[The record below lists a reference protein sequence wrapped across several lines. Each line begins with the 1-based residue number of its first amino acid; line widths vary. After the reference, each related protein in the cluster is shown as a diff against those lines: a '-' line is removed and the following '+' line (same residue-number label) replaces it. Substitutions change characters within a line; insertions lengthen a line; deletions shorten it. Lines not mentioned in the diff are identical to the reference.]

1 MKRLLI
7 SLSILLLAA
16 VPAAAIESHVGTVV
30 SADESTLVIETT
42 DGETMIDWSAMEDRP
57 FDLQEGDAVVV
68 RYDGDDPSEVLVV
81 NEKVVVAETT
91 PETYRA
97 IAGTVDQAN
106 PQHLILSTPG
116 GQEAFVIY
124 PDKLFPPFPEP
135 GQRIAVIYRETG
147 TSTKYSKYAA
157 SEIIELDESF
167 QLASDNVEVAYEDI
181 EEPEETETQ
190 VARAEASVSVETDAK
205 TDAKTD
211 EAWSDESYDASLQE
225 EDTYQTAR
233 ALPQTASALP
243 LIGLLGLLAALGW
256 IALGIRR

>member
-30 SADESTLVIETT
+30 SADDSTLVIETT
-42 DGETMIDWSAMEDRP
+42 DGETKIDWSAMEDRP
-57 FDLQEGDAVVV
+57 FDLKKGDAVVI
-68 RYDGDDPSEVLVV
+68 RYDGDAPSEILVV
-81 NEKVVVAETT
+81 DEKVMVAEST
-91 PETYRA
+91 PETYHA
-97 IAGTVDQAN
+97 ITGTVDQAN
-106 PQHLILSTPG
+106 TEHLILSTPS

-135 GQRIAVIYRETG
+135 GQRIALIYRETG
-147 TSTKYSKYAA
+147 TSSKYSQYAA

-190 VARAEASVSVETDAK
+190 VARAEASVSVETDAE
-205 TDAKTD
+205 TD
-211 EAWSDESYDASLQE
+211 EAWSDESYDAPLQE